1 MRSIL
6 LLGVLFM
13 VNGALGFEKETSLSQ
28 WRIDMEERLKTNWLT
43 VVGLDWLK
51 EGESKIGS
59 AQGQKVKLP
68 APAPA
73 ELGVLRVK
81 GTKAEIQFT
90 STENVKIQGHGVKAG
105 QVYELSTDKQEKP
118 TIVDLGSVRFFIIER
133 PNGLGVRIKDDNSQ
147 TLKEFKG
154 LQWWEAKKEL
164 IVEGEWKDFKEARK
178 IRIPDLQGNTNEEMI
193 KGSVHFQIDG
203 KKFELF
209 PTREGDELFFVFKDL
224 TSGKESYGT
233 GRFLKAT
240 VGKDNK
246 VVLDFNK
253 AYNPPCAQINYAT
266 CPLPPKENKLA
277 IAIPAG
283 EKSPLKKH

>member
-1 MRSIL
+1 MRLIL

-13 VNGALGFEKETSLSQ
+13 SGSVLGFEKETSLSQ
-28 WRIDMEERLKTNWLT
+28 WRIDLEERLKTNWLT

-51 EGESKIGS
+51 EGETQIGS
-59 AQGQKVKLP
+59 GKDQAVRLP

-73 ELGVLRVK
+73 QLGVLRVK
-81 GTKAEIQFT
+81 GTKVEIEFT
-90 STENVKIQGHGVKAG
+90 STDGVKLQGHGVKAG
-105 QVYELSTDKQEKP
+105 QVYELATDKQEKP
-118 TIVDLGSVRFFIIER
+118 TVVDLGSVRFFIIER
-133 PNGLGVRIKDDNSQ
+133 PNGLGVRIKDDNSK
-147 TLKEFKG
+147 TLKDFKG
-154 LQWWEAKKEL
+154 LQWWDEKKEFV
-164 IVEGEWKDFKEARK
+164 VEGEWQDFKTPRK

-193 KGSVHFQIDG
+193 KGSVHFQLNG
-203 KKFELF
+203 KKLELF
-209 PTREGDELFFVFKDL
+209 PTREGDELFFVFKDQ

-240 VGKDNK
+240 VNKDNK

-277 IAIPAG
+277 VAVPAG